1 MSDETTT
8 WYDEAKALSKQAED
22 LSRQGR
28 EAAHEA
34 HQAHHKAR
42 LLGDEVRA
50 ACQKHA
56 KYVERRL
63 RGRLRTMASRVAG
76 TGCGC
81 RVRAGD
87 WASMPSMRDP
97 FHVEVTVAKRRL
109 APRGKEHLCRLT
121 WTVPLSKMPKG
132 KALTP
137 MLERWVKAAEAVAR
151 ALVDDQTAAVAG
163 AGDEGQGAA

>member
-8 WYDEAKALSKQAED
+8 WYDEAKALSKKAGETWSEANFASNKASD
-22 LSRQGR
+22 LHR
-28 EAAHEA
+28 
-34 HQAHHKAR
+34 KAR

-56 KYVERRL
+56 NYVERRL
-63 RGRLRTMASRVAG
+63 TGRVRTMARRLNVG
-76 TGCGC
+76 FGCQ
-81 RVRAGD
+81 VRAGE
-87 WASMPSMRDP
+87 WSALAAMRQP
-97 FHVEVTVAKRRL
+97 FTVEVAVGRPRR
-109 APRGKEHLCRLT
+109 GQVGDEHLCRLT

-151 ALVDDQTAAVAG
+151 ALVDDQAAEAVAG